1 MKIEILLGVMLPVGA
16 SPLEPSPNPAA
27 GVWDVFNDDLLLK
40 RYNDKT
46 PRSGLPQSEQE
57 RLAGNHAGTVTILRI
72 APANDRFLPEGGFLL
87 QYQGTYRFKTL
98 PNTPLAEG
106 HVTTR
111 GLFAVDSNLN
121 YLDRPVRFAI
131 TGGTHAYVM
140 ARGQVTEGM
149 DPTAD
154 RVLEFEV

>member
-1 MKIEILLGVMLPVGA
+1 M
-16 SPLEPSPNPAA
+16 
-27 GVWDVFNDDLLLK
+27 LK

-46 PRSGLPQSEQE
+46 PGNGLPQSEQE
-57 RLAGNHAGTVTILRI
+57 RLAGIHSGTVTILRI
-72 APANDRFLPEGGFLL
+72 APANDRVLAEGAFLL
-87 QYQGTYRFKTL
+87 QYQGTYRFKPL

-106 HVTTR
+106 QVITR
-111 GLFAVDSNLN
+111 GLFAVDSDLT
-121 YLDRPVRFAI
+121 YIDRPVRFAI

-140 ARGQVTEGM
+140 ASGQVTEGT

>member
-16 SPLEPSPNPAA
+16 SPLEPFANPAA
-27 GVWDVFNDDLLLK
+27 AVWDVFNDDLVLK

-46 PRSGLPQSEQE
+46 PGNGLPQSEQE
-57 RLAGNHAGTVTILRI
+57 RLAGTHAGTVTILRI

-140 ARGQVTEGM
+140 ARGQVTEGT